1 MSSNATTTTNSKSNT
16 KINKKTCVSS
26 PLEGSLGIMSNPCA
40 RRAFIGANRQLQE
53 DVVAWY
59 TDNNQKLLAAMGTQW
74 HFITPNAPHHGGL
87 WEAAVKSA
95 KHHLVRCV
103 SAQTMLYSQMQTLA
117 TLVEACLNS
126 RPLHDDPEDK
136 LALTPGD
143 FLVGSLLLAVP
154 GPDISQA
161 PAIA

>member
-1 MSSNATTTTNSKSNT
+1 M
-16 KINKKTCVSS
+16 
-26 PLEGSLGIMSNPCA
+26 
-40 RRAFIGANRQLQE
+40 
-53 DVVAWY
+53 
-59 TDNNQKLLAAMGTQW
+59 DNNQKLLAAMGTQW
-74 HFITPNAPHHGGL
+74 HFISPSAPHHGGL
-87 WEAAVKSA
+87 WEAAIKSA

-103 SAQTMLYSQMQTLA
+103 SAQTMWYSQMQTLA

-126 RPLHDDPEDK
+126 RPLHGDPEDK